1 MKEMSIRALA
11 CVKTALGRVR
21 LFKTRKREPRYL
33 RRLPLLGDPTE
44 KGVTDLTDKELSAWF
59 EAHID
64 SCVWRTHLPTP
75 TTPKQ
80 FNFEH
85 YEAIKTEFLRRN
97 NVRIL
102 LFTKVLIFLS
112 IVLLFTSIA
121 SLLASLYNL
130 GWIH

>member
-1 MKEMSIRALA
+1 M
-11 CVKTALGRVR
+11 RVR
-21 LFKTRKREPRYL
+21 LFKRRKREPKYL

-64 SCVWRTHLPTP
+64 SCVWRTHSPTRI
-75 TTPKQ
+75 TRTQ

-85 YEAIKTEFLRRN
+85 YEAIKAEFLRRN

-112 IVLLFTSIA
+112 IVLLFIGIA

-130 GWIH
+130 GWID